1 MDEQAQGAILVVGGS
16 GRHIGS
22 GIGDCYHP
30 FLIKTLGAW
39 FHRDGDICTLCG
51 VGAPLAAPFLPGRA
65 SPAPTSRESRNDRQ
79 DACPTGSA
87 ELLRPASP
95 MPLDRM
101 WIGLEII
108 TQMGL
113 LVNNTAS

>member
-1 MDEQAQGAILVVGGS
+1 MYFGKLWWD
-16 GRHIGS
+16 RHPG
-22 GIGDCYHP
+22 CH
-30 FLIKTLGAW
+30 FLI
-39 FHRDGDICTLCG
+39 
-51 VGAPLAAPFLPGRA
+51 
-65 SPAPTSRESRNDRQ
+65 DRQ
-79 DACPTGSA
+79 DACPTNTAVSNSFHGLQSKNTSP
-87 ELLRPASP
+87 ELRIGPTKSKLLLRAARP